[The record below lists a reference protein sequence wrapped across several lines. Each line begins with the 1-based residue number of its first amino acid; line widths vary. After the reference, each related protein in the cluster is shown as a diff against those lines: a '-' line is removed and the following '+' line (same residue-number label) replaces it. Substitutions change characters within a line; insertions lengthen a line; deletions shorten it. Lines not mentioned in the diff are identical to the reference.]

1 MDIWQRHSGFQR
13 VFRLVPE
20 RLAASQ
26 SEHEGIMT
34 ALRARDAARAAQLAL
49 WHKLSVGDTVSTL
62 LKADQPA
69 EATGAT
75 RPTGATGATGPTG
88 AMA

>member
-1 MDIWQRHSGFQR
+1 
-13 VFRLVPE
+13 
-20 RLAASQ
+20 
-26 SEHEGIMT
+26 MT

-69 EATGAT
+69 EAT
-75 RPTGATGATGPTG
+75 RPTGATGATG